1 MKTDRSL
8 SKVKAPV
15 GQALWQTI
23 RQTGRRA
30 ADSQLTGPWPVDSSK
45 PFRGLLCPVELFSFH
60 CLSVSPLPAP
70 QHRGMSWHN
79 IGNYDRDPEGKTN
92 PSAEIGK
99 FSQSFCKARATVP
112 CEV

>member
-8 SKVKAPV
+8 SKVKAPA

-60 CLSVSPLPAP
+60 CLSVPPLPAP

-99 FSQSFCKARATVP
+99 LSQSFCKARAMVP
-112 CEV
+112 CVV